1 MESIEILFKEYDTL
15 RSEILGSMTIRN
27 TLLSFG
33 LTGVGAIATASI
45 GLHALSPVASGTVLG
60 GVIPALC
67 AAVLSMWLGE
77 YQRTQR
83 AGRFLV
89 DLEKRINV
97 LASADLLSW
106 ETHLRKD
113 KKHMN
118 YPYNSTV
125 LLLTGIGGVSM
136 VIGIVMIDID
146 RATMAFAALAAVV
159 LHSLAYGNAVRQMA
173 SLRG

>member
-1 MESIEILFKEYDTL
+1 MESAEVLFKEYETL
-15 RSEILGSMTIRN
+15 RSEILGSMQTRS

-45 GLHALSPVASGTVLG
+45 GLYALSPIASGAVLA

-89 DLEKRINV
+89 DLETRINV

-113 KKHMN
+113 KKHMK

-136 VIGIVMIDID
+136 VIGVVMIDIAPA
-146 RATMAFAALAAVV
+146 RTALAALVAV
-159 LHSLAYGNAVRQMA
+159 ALHCFAYAHSVRQMA